1 MAIFPLSPDIETSYP
16 SHSFGSPSKPIW
28 VSFQSLLYLG
38 THRFW
43 GKLLVVT
50 LSLYFYE
57 TRQEKKSKP
66 ISHYLIPYK
75 KGLPFDII
83 KLVEE
88 MEKKVKHL
96 VQGVSHTASADLCW
110 LEWNLW
116 NWLPSLPKFPLW
128 RDPFG
133 VQLYPNQKD
142 IRFFLLRTAS

>member
-96 VQGVSHTASADLCW
+96 VQGVTQLVQIFVGWSGISGTGCPVFPSSHCGGT
-110 LEWNLW
+110 
-116 NWLPSLPKFPLW
+116 PLGSSYI
-128 RDPFG
+128 PI
-133 VQLYPNQKD
+133 K
-142 IRFFLLRTAS
+142 RTYVFSF